1 MLEILLYRI
10 IHFLAQAHR
19 RLLTLNDHY
28 ELYFSD
34 KQLHFWVIGIIGM
47 LAIFVIH
54 PLFTLLAETDHILVI
69 SWIYVFTLI
78 LVLTFAIEIG
88 QGWSGVGTMDFD
100 DIVFGIGGFMMLFLI
115 FAAVRWM
122 IRGIF
127 RILRH

>member
-10 IHFLAQAHR
+10 IHFLAQAHS